1 MIDFDRVYCDLCECH
16 IGQIFNQSCDS
27 GALPLLSIAPHFA
40 VCPDC
45 YDASELVEFSANRAD
60 AQQLSEVFTC

>member
-1 MIDFDRVYCDLCECH
+1 MIILDRVQCDLCQCD
-16 IGQIFNQSCDS
+16 IGQLFNQSADS
-27 GALPLLSIAPHFA
+27 SALPWLATAPYFA

-60 AQQLSEVFTC
+60 AQLQIEESTC